1 MLERYR
7 GTMAPER
14 RVNHQNEIE
23 TNILA
28 VAPFFPPAILA
39 GGPIRSVE
47 GLIDRLHNEF
57 NFYVLAVNHDL
68 GQTNILPGVHS
79 DGWIKQKHALIRF
92 ESDNS
97 FTVKNYRRWITES
110 KASVIYLN
118 TFFSPRFSLLPQMAA
133 LLNRGIRPA
142 VVIAPRGSLMR
153 EALGLKP
160 LKKRVYFSI
169 YRLLGLHRK
178 VLWHATSNEEAAD
191 LRTLFGPH
199 ITVIV
204 ASQLRANAD
213 RTVLPSL
220 EKKVRQLRVI
230 FLSRI
235 SPKKNLVFAIER
247 LARINGKVHFTI
259 AGPMEDESYAAECV
273 ALARSLPASVTVDF
287 IGTVEHTRVE
297 QVITDH
303 HLFFLPSLAENYG
316 HAIVEALY
324 CSRPV
329 LIGDRTPWHDLDRR
343 GLGHDIPLV
352 DTLAFDRALQQACD
366 QDQEEF
372 VRQIEAMPS
381 AVAELLDE
389 TGALEQNRSMF
400 RTAASGASSK

>member
-7 GTMAPER
+7 DFMAPEHPI
-14 RVNHQNEIE
+14 NHHNEISI
-23 TNILA
+23 NILV

-39 GGPIRSVE
+39 GGPIRSIE
-47 GLIDRLHNEF
+47 GLVDRLHEEF
-57 NFYVLAVNHDL
+57 NFYVLAVDHDL
-68 GQTNILPGVHS
+68 GERNILPGIDSGEWV
-79 DGWIKQKHALIRF
+79 DQKHASIRF
-92 ESDNS
+92 DSDNS

-118 TFFSPRFSLLPQMAA
+118 TFFSPRFSLLPQIAA
-133 LLNRGIRPA
+133 LLNHGIRPT

-153 EALGLKP
+153 EALGLKQ
-160 LKKRVYFSI
+160 LKKRMYLSI
-169 YRLLGLHRK
+169 FRLLGLHRK
-178 VLWHATSNEEAAD
+178 VLWHATSNEEATD

-204 ASQLRANAD
+204 ASQIRATEDGA
-213 RTVLPSL
+213 VLQSL
-220 EKKVRQLRVI
+220 KKSIGELRVI

-259 AGPMEDESYAAECV
+259 AGPMEDASYAAECV
-273 ALARSLPASVTVDF
+273 AFARLLPASVTVDI

-297 QVITDH
+297 KVITDH

-329 LIGDRTPWHDLDRR
+329 LIGDRTPWHNLDRR
-343 GLGHDIPLV
+343 GLGHDIPLA

-372 VRQIEAMPS
+372 NRQIQAMPI

-400 RTAASGASSK
+400 RTAAYGTSSK